1 MKTAAIYARYSS
13 NSQTEQSIEGQLDVC
28 NKYAK
33 DNDLQV
39 VATYIDRAMTG
50 TNDNRP
56 DFQRMLK
63 DSEKSSW
70 DAVLVYALDRFGR
83 NAVEVAVNKQKL
95 KKTGKILVSATQRTS
110 DNLDGTK
117 NLDGI
122 ILENVYIG
130 IAEYYSAELS
140 QKVLRGLNENRKKGL
155 FCGGSIPYG
164 YTVIDKKL
172 TIVEDKAK
180 IVRFIFE
187 QYAMGLIVPEII
199 TKLNNLGLMHD
210 GKPFTQNCIYGIL
223 KNKRY
228 SGICEI
234 HGVVYDNIYPRI
246 ISKEIID
253 NVQIRLAR
261 NKAGRGNKTA
271 PYLLRFKL
279 FCGNCGCPMAG
290 ESGTN
295 AKGNREFYYKCY
307 GKKKLHNGCQKQQIR
322 KDRLEEIVLNSI
334 IDTIKDSKTLNTMVD
349 RLFELQSKQIGS
361 SPVLAS
367 LLEEK
372 SKTDKALG
380 NLVTAVENGLMSNTT
395 NKRLCELEQLQQK
408 LEEKIAIE
416 KSKQQIT
423 FSKEELKAFYIDNL
437 KNDPQILIDNIVHK
451 VILYDDSVTIFF
463 NSPINTGLDESQGF
477 LFYEKKHHI
486 DSKKY
491 RYAKTERIPI
501 VVRAMI

>member
-1 MKTAAIYARYSS
+1 MPWTDS
-13 NSQTEQSIEGQLDVC
+13 
-28 NKYAK
+28 
-33 DNDLQV
+33 
-39 VATYIDRAMTG
+39 VATPLKLQS
-50 TNDNRP
+50 TN
-56 DFQRMLK
+56 K
-63 DSEKSSW
+63 
-70 DAVLVYALDRFGR
+70 
-83 NAVEVAVNKQKL
+83 KL

-155 FCGGSIPYG
+155 FCGGSVPYG
-164 YTVIDKKL
+164 YTVINKRL
-172 TIVEDKAK
+172 TIDEDKAA
-180 IVRFIFE
+180 IVKYIFE
-187 QYAMGLIVPEII
+187 LYSVGLIVPEII
-199 TKLNNLGLMHD
+199 TKLNELGITHN
-210 GKPFTQNCIYGIL
+210 GTPFTSNCIYGIL
-223 KNKRY
+223 KNRRY
-228 SGICEI
+228 TGICEI
-234 HGVVYDNIYPRI
+234 HGVIYDNIYPRI
-246 ISKEIID
+246 VSQEIMD
-253 NVQIRLAR
+253 KVAIRLAR
-261 NKAGRGNKTA
+261 NKKGRGNKTA

-279 FCGNCGCPMAG
+279 FCGYCGCPMAG

-334 IDTIKDSKTLNTMVD
+334 IDAIKDSKTLNTMVD
-349 RLFELQSKQIGS
+349 RLFELQSKQIES
-361 SPVLAS
+361 SPVLTS
-367 LLEEK
+367 LLAEQA
-372 SKTDKALG
+372 KTDKALD

-395 NKRLCELEQLQQK
+395 NKRLRELEQLQQE

-437 KNDPQILIDNIVHK
+437 KNDPQILIDNVVHK

-463 NSPINTGLDESQGF
+463 NSPINTGLDECQGF

>member
-95 KKTGKILVSATQRTS
+95 KKTGKILISATQRTS

-140 QKVLRGLNENRKKGL
+140 QKVIRGLTENRKKGL
-155 FCGGSIPYG
+155 FCGGSVPYG
-164 YTVIDKKL
+164 YRVENKRLIID
-172 TIVEDKAK
+172 EDKAAVVK
-180 IVRFIFE
+180 YIFE
-187 QYAMGLIVPEII
+187 LYSVGLIVPEII
-199 TKLNNLGLMHD
+199 TKLNELGITHN
-210 GKPFTQNCIYGIL
+210 GTPFTSNCIYGIL
-223 KNKRY
+223 KNRRY
-228 SGICEI
+228 TGICEI

-246 ISKEIID
+246 VPQEIMD
-253 NVQIRLAR
+253 KVAIRLAR
-261 NKAGRGNKTA
+261 NKKGRGNKTA

-279 FCGNCGCPMAG
+279 FCGYCGCPMAG
-290 ESGTN
+290 ESGTSVTG
-295 AKGNREFYYKCY
+295 KRSFYYKCY
-307 GKKKLHNGCQKQQIR
+307 GKKKLGNGCHKEQIR
-322 KDRLEEIVLNSI
+322 KDILEEIVLNGI
-334 IDTIKDSKTLNTMVD
+334 IDAIKNTSTLNMMVGK
-349 RLFELQSKQIGS
+349 LYELQADQMATNPTLSAL
-361 SPVLAS
+361 LAD
-367 LLEEK
+367 K
-372 SKTDKALG
+372 AKTDKALN
-380 NLVTAVENGLMSNTT
+380 NLVAAIENGLMSDTT
-395 NKRLCELEQLQQK
+395 NKRLRELEQQQK
-408 LEEKIAIE
+408 ELETKIAIE
-416 KSKQQIT
+416 KSKQRIV
-423 FSKEELKAFYIDNL
+423 FSKEELKAFYLDSI
-437 KNDPQILIDNIVHK
+437 KESPQILIETVVKK
-451 VILYDDSVTIFF
+451 VVLYDDSVTIYF
-463 NSPINTGLDESQGF
+463 NNPIAAGLDESQGF
-477 LFYEKKHHI
+477 LFYEKKFNYNG
-486 DSKKY
+486 K
-491 RYAKTERIPI
+491 RFRFEQPI
-501 VVRAMI
+501 TRLVNIQLCL